1 MLTSCNP
8 FWKHK
13 LVLLICLLMNISS
26 SGQSRISQ
34 LLSDLSKSKTD
45 SQKIESYKS
54 ILSYYSS
61 RNVDSFSYFTDRAID
76 FAKKSNYPLGE
87 GIIFAQ
93 LGLIDENQGRVDLAK
108 QRINYALGIYR
119 EQNYLKGI
127 AEMNHNLGVVE
138 GRKGNFDVA
147 IKYFV
152 SALKLYDTIIDN
164 HGLMLVYMNLG
175 NLYVEHDDTI
185 NAAKY
190 LLLAENISK
199 KLPVEDATISLY
211 NAIGVMYASKGD
223 TQKAHQYFLNN
234 LSLSNKPGF
243 NNSHVESIIY
253 LGEFY
258 LNSGSIDK
266 ALEYLEQGLK
276 IVQDNHMPEMESNIL
291 MEIAQVTMDKDPVKA
306 MAYVDSARIIAENTH
321 NNYFLLNVYKTK
333 IEIFKRQNDY
343 KEALHL
349 TDIRQKLADSIFN
362 INKVKEITSIASGYE
377 IEKSKQ
383 RITQLEVINKK
394 NATERNATIVVGL
407 IILSILLV
415 LFFYYRKTIN
425 LNRRLK
431 TREKELEETNG
442 MKDKLFS
449 IIGHDL
455 RAPLARIPAILDIY
469 DDPET
474 TDEEKTFM
482 FEHLKEHTKA
492 SLETLDKLLYWG
504 HSLMKG
510 IRLNQVKMKTK
521 PFINENIELIKI
533 KAAEKEIA
541 IVDKTPDNLSIF
553 ADNAHFDFIVR
564 NLLANALKYTY
575 PKGSIIIDVD
585 NALRPGFVVFS
596 VKDNGV
602 GIKSTAI
609 ANIFN
614 PLVSTP
620 GTADEKGTGIGLML
634 CKEFV
639 TKNGGEIW
647 VESMEGS
654 GTTFF
659 FSFRNDI
666 LTPASA

>member
-1 MLTSCNP
+1 MLI
-8 FWKHK
+8 F
-13 LVLLICLLMNISS
+13 CLLVSFSS
-26 SGQSRISQ
+26 PGQSRISIF
-34 LLSDLSKSKTD
+34 LGDLSRAKSD
-45 SQKIESYKS
+45 SQKIDIYKS
-54 ILSYYSS
+54 ILSFYSS
-61 RNVDSFSYFTDRAID
+61 RNIDSFNYFTDRAID
-76 FAKKSNYPLGE
+76 FAKKSSYPLGE
-87 GIIFAQ
+87 GIIFAH

-108 QRINYALGIYR
+108 QRINYALDIYR
-119 EQNYLKGI
+119 EQKYLKGI

-152 SALKLYDTIIDN
+152 SALKLYDTIVDN
-164 HGLMLVYMNLG
+164 HGLMLAYMNLG
-175 NLYVEHDDTI
+175 NLYSEHDDTV
-185 NAAKY
+185 NTAKY
-190 LLLAENISK
+190 LLLAEKISK
-199 KLPVEDATISLY
+199 KLPLEDATISLY

-223 TQKAHQYFLNN
+223 TQTAHKYFLNN
-234 LSLSNKPGF
+234 LNLSNKPEF
-243 NNSHVESIIY
+243 NNAHVESLID

-258 LNSGSIDK
+258 LIGGAIDK
-266 ALEYLEQGLK
+266 ALDYLQQGLK

-291 MEIAQVTMDKDPVKA
+291 MEIAQITMDKDPAKA
-306 MAYVDSARIIAENTH
+306 MVYIDSARIIAENTH

-333 IEIFKRQNDY
+333 VEIYKRQNDF
-343 KEALHL
+343 KEALHF
-349 TDIRQKLADSIFN
+349 TEIRQKLADSIFN
-362 INKVKEITSIASGYE
+362 INKVKEIASIASGYE

-383 RITQLEVINKK
+383 RIAQLEVINKK

-407 IILSILLV
+407 IIFSILLV

-425 LNRRLK
+425 LNRRLQV
-431 TREKELEETNG
+431 REKELEETNG

-474 TDEEKTFM
+474 TDEEKSFM

-533 KAAEKEIA
+533 KAAEKEIT
-541 IVDKTPDNLSIF
+541 IVDKTSDKLSIF

-575 PKGSIIIDVD
+575 PKGSIIINSD
-585 NALRPGFVVFS
+585 NALKPGFIVFS
-596 VKDNGV
+596 VQDNGV

-609 ANIFN
+609 TNIFN

-647 VESMEGS
+647 VESTEGS

-659 FSFRNDI
+659 FSFRNDTPIEI
-666 LTPASA
+666 LP

>member
-1 MLTSCNP
+1 MLI
-8 FWKHK
+8 
-13 LVLLICLLMNISS
+13 ICLLMNLSS
-26 SGQSRISQ
+26 SGQSRISV
-34 LLSDLSKSKTD
+34 LLGDLSRSKTD
-45 SQKIESYKS
+45 SQKVEAYKS

-61 RNVDSFSYFTDRAID
+61 RNVDSFNYFTDRSID

-108 QRINYALGIYR
+108 QRINSALEIFK
-119 EQNYLKGI
+119 EQRYLKGI
-127 AEMNHNLGVVE
+127 AEMDHNLGVIE

-152 SALKLYDTIIDN
+152 SALKLYDTIVDN
-164 HGLMLVYMNLG
+164 HGLMLAYMNLG
-175 NLYVEHDDTI
+175 NLYTEHDDTT

-199 KLPVEDATISLY
+199 KIPVEDATISLY

-243 NNSHVESIIY
+243 SNSHVESIIY

-258 LNSGSIDK
+258 LNSGSVDK
-266 ALEYLEQGLK
+266 ALDYLEQGLK
-276 IVQDNHMPEMESNIL
+276 IVQTSNMPEMESNIL
-291 MEIAQVTMDKDPVKA
+291 MEIAQVTMDKDPAKA
-306 MAYVDSARIIAENTH
+306 MVYLDSARAIAEKTH
-321 NNYFLLNVYKTK
+321 NNYFLINVYKTK
-333 IEIFKRQNDY
+333 VDIYKRQNDF
-343 KEALHL
+343 KEALHYTEL
-349 TDIRQKLADSIFN
+349 KQKLADSIFN
-362 INKVKEITSIASGYE
+362 INKVKEIASISSAYE
-377 IEKSKQ
+377 FEKSKQ
-383 RITQLEVINKK
+383 RINQLEVLNKK
-394 NATERNATIVVGL
+394 NATERNATIIAGL
-407 IILSILLV
+407 AIFSILLV
-415 LFFYYRKTIN
+415 LFFYYRKSVN

-510 IRLNQVKMKTK
+510 IRLNQVKMKTR

-533 KAAEKEIA
+533 KAAEKEIF
-541 IVDKTPDNLSIF
+541 IVDKTPDRLSIF
-553 ADNAHFDFIVR
+553 ADTAHFDFIVR

-575 PKGSIIIDVD
+575 PKGRIIIDAD
-585 NALRPGFVVFS
+585 NALRPGYIVFS

-647 VESMEGS
+647 VESIDGN

-659 FSFRNDI
+659 FTFKND
-666 LTPASA
+666 TPDQLLP

>member
-1 MLTSCNP
+1 M
-8 FWKHK
+8 
-13 LVLLICLLMNISS
+13 LLIFLLMNCSS
-26 SGQSRISQ
+26 SGQSRISI
-34 LLSDLSKSKTD
+34 LFSDLNKSRTD
-45 SQKIESYKS
+45 SQKIETYKS
-54 ILSYYSS
+54 ILTYYSS
-61 RNVDSFSYFTDRAID
+61 RNLDSFNYFSDQALD
-76 FAKKSNYPLGE
+76 FAKKSKYALGE
-87 GIIFAQ
+87 GIIIAQ

-108 QRINYALGIYR
+108 QRINSALEIFNDQR
-119 EQNYLKGI
+119 YLKGI
-127 AEMNHNLGVVE
+127 AEMNHNLGVIE
-138 GRKGNFDVA
+138 GRKGNFNVA

-152 SALKLYDTIIDN
+152 SSLRLYDSIVDN
-164 HGLMLVYMNLG
+164 HGLMLAYMNLG
-175 NLYVEHDDTI
+175 NLYTEHEDTI

-190 LLLAENISK
+190 LLLAEKISRRI
-199 KLPVEDATISLY
+199 PVEDATISLY
-211 NAIGVMYASKGD
+211 NAIGVMYANKGD

-234 LSLSNKPGF
+234 LKLSNKPGF
-243 NNSHVESIIY
+243 NNSHVESLIY
-253 LGEFY
+253 LGDFY

-266 ALEYLEQGLK
+266 ALDYLEQGLK
-276 IVQDNHMPEMESNIL
+276 IVHENNMPEMESNL
-291 MEIAQVTMDKDPVKA
+291 LFEIAQIIMGKDPGKA
-306 MAYVDSARIIAENTH
+306 MIYLDSAKVIAENTH
-321 NNYFLLNVYKTK
+321 NNYFLINVYKTK
-333 IEIFKRQNDY
+333 AQIYKQQNDF
-343 KEALHL
+343 KEALHF
-349 TDIRQKLADSIFN
+349 TEMRQKLADSVFN
-362 INKVKEITSIASGYE
+362 INKVKEIASISSAYE
-377 IEKSKQ
+377 FEKSKQ
-383 RITQLEVINKK
+383 RISQLEILNKK
-394 NATERNATIVVGL
+394 NATERNATIIVGL
-407 IILSILLV
+407 IILCISLV
-415 LFFYYRKTIN
+415 LLFYFRKSVN

-482 FEHLKEHTKA
+482 FDHLKEHTKA

-510 IRLNQVKMKTK
+510 IRLNQVKVKTK

-533 KAAEKEIA
+533 KAAEKGIT
-541 IVDKTPDNLSIF
+541 IVDKTPDKLSIF
-553 ADNAHFDFIVR
+553 ADSAHFDFIIR

-575 PKGSIIIDVD
+575 PKGSIIISADSESKT
-585 NALRPGFVVFS
+585 GFITFS

-602 GIKSTAI
+602 GIKSSAI

-647 VESMEGS
+647 VESAEGS

-659 FSFRNDI
+659 FTFKNDI
-666 LTPASA
+666 PAIPEI